1 MRATLLAA
9 FALANILTAT
19 AAVAGDQDFTL
30 LNKTGYEIEKVYV
43 SAVNAKSWEEDILGK
58 DTLEDGSSVNISFKR
73 SESACR
79 WDMMV
84 VYADGDKATW
94 TNLNLCRISK
104 VTLFWDRK
112 NEVTRA
118 TLD

>member
-30 LNKTGYEIEKVYV
+30 VNKTGYEIDKVYV

-84 VYADGDKATW
+84 VYSDGDKATW

>member
-1 MRATLLAA
+1 MRAAFLAA
-9 FALANILTAT
+9 VALASIVPAT
-19 AAVAGDQDFTL
+19 AAFAGDQDFTL

-43 SAVNAKSWEEDILGK
+43 SAVNAKTWEEDILGK
-58 DTLEDGSSVNISFKR
+58 DTLEDGDSVNISFKR

-84 VYADGDKATW
+84 VYTDGDKATW
-94 TNLNLCRISK
+94 TNLNLCRIGK
-104 VTLFWDRK
+104 VTLYWDRK

-118 TLD
+118 VLD